1 MVNLY
6 KKNAKLVLSNGF
18 VFPGFSFGTS
28 GTAVGEI
35 VFNTGMTGYQ
45 EVITDPS
52 YYGQILTFTYPE
64 IGNTGINLED
74 SESSTSIKG
83 IIVRNYSSNNSN
95 WRSLKS
101 FNEWLIEKN
110 IIGLYGIDTR
120 ALVKI
125 LRSNGSMN
133 GVLTSEDKT
142 VESCLK
148 IINETPNM
156 EGLNL
161 SKVVSTKHQYLW
173 RKPTETV
180 FDVRERYSE
189 KPNKFK
195 VVAIDFGIKKS
206 ILNRLVS
213 HGCEILVL
221 PYQASL
227 NDVLSNN
234 PDGIFFSN
242 GPGDPSSVT
251 EGIDLA
257 KSLIEYGEIPMFGIC
272 LGHQI
277 FGLALGGS
285 TYKLPFGHRGLN
297 HPCGENNQIEITS
310 QNHGFAIDPNTL
322 SKEIVK
328 ITHYNL
334 NDTTVAGLE
343 VNNKPIFSVQYHP
356 EAGPGPLDSDYLFK
370 KFVSLMGQAIL
381 LLFQKA

>member
-1 MVNLY
+1 MLNTY
-6 KKNAKLVLSNGF
+6 KKNAKLILKNGI
-18 VFPGFSFGTS
+18 VFPGFSFGAT
-28 GTAVGEI
+28 GTAVGEV

-52 YYGQILTFTYPE
+52 YYGQILTFTFPE

-74 SESSTSIKG
+74 SESSICVKG
-83 IIVRNYSSNNSN
+83 LIVRNYSSNNSN
-95 WRSLKS
+95 WRSLKN
-101 FNEWLIEKN
+101 FNEWLVEKN

-133 GVLTSEDKT
+133 GVITSEDKT
-142 VESCLK
+142 LESCLK
-148 IINETPNM
+148 IINHTPKM

-161 SKVVSTKHQYLW
+161 SKEVSTEQQYSW
-173 RKPTETV
+173 QNTTETD
-180 FDVRERYSE
+180 FDVRKKYSE
-189 KPNKFK
+189 KIKK
-195 VVAIDFGIKKS
+195 LKIVAIDFGIKKS

-221 PYQASL
+221 PSRSSL
-227 NDVLSNN
+227 KDVLSNK

-277 FGLALGGS
+277 FGIALGGS

-297 HPCGENNQIEITS
+297 HPCGMNNQIEITS
-310 QNHGFAIDPNTL
+310 QNHGFAIDPNSL
-322 SKEIVK
+322 PKDIVK
-328 ITHYNL
+328 ISHYNL
-334 NDTTVAGLE
+334 NDNTVAGLE
-343 VNNKPIFSVQYHP
+343 VKNKPIFSVQYHP
-356 EAGPGPLDSDYLFK
+356 EAGPGPHDSDYLFK
-370 KFVSLMGQAIL
+370 KFVSLML
-381 LLFQKA
+381 ERC

>member
-1 MVNLY
+1 MFNPY
-6 KKNAKLVLSNGF
+6 KKNAKLVLSNGTTF
-18 VFPGFSFGTS
+18 HGFSFGAS
-28 GTAVGEI
+28 GSAVGEI

-64 IGNTGINLED
+64 IGNTGINFED
-74 SESSTSIKG
+74 SESNICVRG
-83 IIVRNYSSNNSN
+83 LIVRNYSSNTSN
-95 WRSLKS
+95 WRSQKD
-101 FNEWLIEKN
+101 FNQWLIEKN

-125 LRSNGSMN
+125 LRSYGSMN
-133 GVLTSEDKT
+133 GVLTSEEKNL
-142 VESCLK
+142 ESCLQ
-148 IINETPNM
+148 IINDTPKM

-161 SKVVSTKHQYLW
+161 SQEVSAKHQYFW
-173 RKPTETV
+173 KNPTETD
-180 FDVRERYSE
+180 FDVRKRYSD
-189 KPNKFK
+189 KSNKLK

-221 PYQASL
+221 PSQSSFK
-227 NDVLSNN
+227 DVVSNK

-277 FGLALGGS
+277 FGLALGGK

-297 HPCGENNQIEITS
+297 HPCGMNNQIEITS
-310 QNHGFAIDPNTL
+310 QNHGFAIDSNSL
-322 SKEIVK
+322 SKDIVK

-334 NDTTVAGLE
+334 NDNTVAGLE
-343 VNNKPIFSVQYHP
+343 VYNKPIFSVQYHP
-356 EAGPGPLDSDYLFK
+356 EAGPGPHDADYLFK
-370 KFVSLMGQAIL
+370 KFVSLML
-381 LLFQKA
+381 ERC

>member
-1 MVNLY
+1 MINPY
-6 KKNAKLVLSNGF
+6 KKNAKLVLSNGI
-18 VFPGFSFGTS
+18 VFPGFSFGAS

-52 YYGQILTFTYPE
+52 YFGQILTFTYPE
-64 IGNTGINLED
+64 IGNTGINLDD
-74 SESSTSIKG
+74 SESNISVKG

-95 WRSLKS
+95 WRSLKN

-110 IIGLYGIDTR
+110 VIGLYGIDTR

-133 GVLTSEDKT
+133 GLLTSEDKNIET
-142 VESCLK
+142 SLK
-148 IINETPNM
+148 IIHETPKM

-161 SKVVSTKHQYLW
+161 SKEVSTKEQYFW
-173 RKPTETV
+173 QKHSETD
-180 FDVRERYSE
+180 FDVRKHYSE
-189 KPNKFK
+189 NTKKLK
-195 VVAIDFGIKKS
+195 IIAIDFGIKKS

-221 PYQASL
+221 PSDSSFE
-227 NDVLSNN
+227 DVLSKKPN
-234 PDGIFFSN
+234 GVFFSN
-242 GPGDPSSVT
+242 GPGDPSTVK
-251 EGIDLA
+251 EGIELA
-257 KSLIEYGEIPMFGIC
+257 RSLIDYGEIPMFGIC

-297 HPCGENNQIEITS
+297 HPCGINNQIEITS
-310 QNHGFAIDPNTL
+310 QNHGFAIDPNSL
-322 SKEIVK
+322 LKDIVN

-334 NDTTVAGLE
+334 NDKTVAGLE
-343 VNNKPIFSVQYHP
+343 VKNKPIFSVQYHP
-356 EAGPGPLDSDYLFK
+356 EAGPGPHDSDYLFN
-370 KFVSLMGQAIL
+370 KFVSLML
-381 LLFQKA
+381 ERC